1 MGKVIITD
9 TDLAT
14 SARTFRKDLLMVPVH
29 ALAKSLQHMTLR
41 TGIRHSEKV
50 GELTGDI
57 EIGPYSETRVDEENM
72 GILTRELKTYLGSV
86 VKKFSPNSVAQTVYG
101 SSITKGESLTNVE
114 IVRLV
119 LAFLA
124 AKIGAG
130 IDRHLFNAVRN
141 ASGTKTVDLF
151 DGFDTI
157 TAAEVTAGNIAV
169 AKGNLYEFS
178 DEITNL
184 NAVDQIVAFCR
195 AADDFLQETEGA
207 KLIISRDIYNAYV
220 DDYKATTGAIV
231 YNDKFLQKSVE
242 GFSNIELV
250 PMYQKKGAPFIQL
263 TTKSN
268 MLVGVDQES
277 DEESLIV
284 EKHAPF
290 VLDFIATLF
299 FGTQFETLDKS
310 RLLVGKLAAPKPV
323 TPPTGGGGGQ
333 QEGDSESDN
342 Q

>member
-1 MGKVIITD
+1 MGKVKITD
-9 TDLAT
+9 QDLAT
-14 SARTFRKDLLMVPVH
+14 SARTYRKDLLMVPVH

-41 TGIRHSEKV
+41 TGVRHSEKV

-57 EIGPYSETRVDEENM
+57 ELGPYSETRVDDTDVN
-72 GILTRELKTYLGSV
+72 ILTRELKTYLGSV

-101 SSITKGESLTNVE
+101 SSITKGESLTQVE

-119 LAFLA
+119 LSYLS

-130 IDRHLFNAVRN
+130 IDRHLFDAVRK
-141 ASGTKTVDLF
+141 ADGAKTVDLF

-178 DEITNL
+178 EAITTL

-195 AADDFLQETEGA
+195 SADDFLQETEGA

-231 YNDKFLQKSVE
+231 YNDKFLQTSVE

-268 MLVGVDQES
+268 LLVGVDQEG
-277 DEESLIV
+277 DEEDIV
-284 EKHAPF
+284 IEKHAPF

-299 FGTQFETLDKS
+299 FGTQFETLDKT
-310 RLLVGKLAAPKPV
+310 RLLVGKLA
-323 TPPTGGGGGQ
+323 
-333 QEGDSESDN
+333 EG
-342 Q
+342 